1 MIGYGLIWYEIQW
14 VRILLGR
21 WKKARAWPKIVPS
34 SYAWKSIEGF
44 HIKTYQYK
52 YMNRIKLVLWLLCI
66 ARTGGDCHTIWGHT
80 AGLILTVDRE
90 GWWHCAPSVF
100 EEFHAPRHPMSVPT
114 TRLKLCSLKT
124 CWSQRQIAS
133 GNGKDSW
140 SFLPPVVSTFI
151 DPKATKKLE
160 RIIASTPRLE
170 EREIKTTGED
180 MISTEIHQIR
190 PTLVLR
196 ASLRDII
203 QWIACP
209 CVLCSAVSIG
219 DLRIC
224 SQKEFQHSQP
234 SVVAEEHHSGKHG
247 IEEGIRQAWAN
258 RKLWMAEP
266 VWAKQTSWIW
276 FHIQ

>member
-1 MIGYGLIWYEIQW
+1 
-14 VRILLGR
+14 
-21 WKKARAWPKIVPS
+21 
-34 SYAWKSIEGF
+34 
-44 HIKTYQYK
+44 
-52 YMNRIKLVLWLLCI
+52 
-66 ARTGGDCHTIWGHT
+66 
-80 AGLILTVDRE
+80 
-90 GWWHCAPSVF
+90 
-100 EEFHAPRHPMSVPT
+100 
-114 TRLKLCSLKT
+114 
-124 CWSQRQIAS
+124 
-133 GNGKDSW
+133 
-140 SFLPPVVSTFI
+140 
-151 DPKATKKLE
+151 
-160 RIIASTPRLE
+160 
-170 EREIKTTGED
+170 

-258 RKLWMAEP
+258 RKL
-266 VWAKQTSWIW
+266 
-276 FHIQ
+276 